1 MDNQGLQLL
10 LFKNGRLVNE
20 GQGNTVTLV
29 TKENVKAGDYKVA
42 FSDGINRS
50 ELVGVPEI
58 ILNKAIEKPTNIK
71 VVASSKRTTIS
82 AE

>member
-10 LFKNGRLVNE
+10 LFKNGRLVNVR
-20 GQGNTVTLV
+20 QGNTVTFV

-50 ELVGVPEI
+50 ELVDVPEI
-58 ILNKAIEKPTNIK
+58 ILNKAIEKPTNVK
-71 VVASSKRTTIS
+71 VVVNSKKATIS

>member
-29 TKENVKAGDYKVA
+29 TKENVKAGDYKVT

-50 ELVGVPEI
+50 ELVDVPEI

>member
-10 LFKNGRLVNE
+10 LFKNGNLINE

-29 TKENVKAGDYKVA
+29 TKENVKAGEYKVA
-42 FSDGINRS
+42 FSDGTNLS
-50 ELVGVPEI
+50 DLVDVPEI
-58 ILNKAIEKPTNIK
+58 ILSKVIEKPTNVK
-71 VVASSKRTTIS
+71 VVASGKKTTIS

>member
-20 GQGNTVTLV
+20 GQGNTVTLA

-50 ELVGVPEI
+50 ELVDVPEI

>member
-20 GQGNTVTLV
+20 GQGNMVTLV

-50 ELVGVPEI
+50 ELVDVPEI
-58 ILNKAIEKPTNIK
+58 ILNKVIEKPTNVK
-71 VVASSKRTTIS
+71 VVASGKKTTIS

>member
-10 LFKNGRLVNE
+10 LFKNGRLVNV

-50 ELVGVPEI
+50 ELVDVPEI
-58 ILNKAIEKPTNIK
+58 ILNKAIEKPTNVK
-71 VVASSKRTTIS
+71 VVTSSKKATIS

>member
-50 ELVGVPEI
+50 ELVDVPEI

-71 VVASSKRTTIS
+71 VVASSKRTTIR

>member
-42 FSDGINRS
+42 LSDGINRS
-50 ELVGVPEI
+50 ELVDVPEI

>member
-10 LFKNGRLVNE
+10 LFKNGRLVNA

-29 TKENVKAGDYKVA
+29 TKENVKAGNYKVA
-42 FSDGINRS
+42 FNDGINRS
-50 ELVGVPEI
+50 ELVDVPEI
-58 ILNKAIEKPTNIK
+58 ILNKVIEKPTNVK
-71 VVASSKRTTIS
+71 VVASGKKTTIS

>member
-10 LFKNGRLVNE
+10 LFKNGCLVNE

-29 TKENVKAGDYKVA
+29 TKENIKAGDYKVA

-50 ELVGVPEI
+50 ELVDVPEI
-58 ILNKAIEKPTNIK
+58 ILKEAIEKPTNVK
-71 VVASSKRTTIS
+71 VVASSRKATID
-82 AE
+82 AD

>member
-10 LFKNGRLVNE
+10 LFKNGNLINE

-29 TKENVKAGDYKVA
+29 TKENVKAGEYKVA
-42 FSDGINRS
+42 FSDGTNLS
-50 ELVGVPEI
+50 DLVDVPEI
-58 ILNKAIEKPTNIK
+58 ILSKAIEKPTSIK
-71 VVASSKRTTIS
+71 VVASGNKTTIN

>member
-10 LFKNGRLVNE
+10 LFKNGRLVNA
-20 GQGNTVTLV
+20 GQSNTVTLV
-29 TKENVKAGDYKVA
+29 TKQNVKPVDYKVA

-50 ELVGVPEI
+50 ELVDVPEI
-58 ILNKAIEKPTNIK
+58 ILNKAIEKPTNVK
-71 VVASSKRTTIS
+71 VVASSKKATIS

>member
-10 LFKNGRLVNE
+10 LFKNGSLINE

-29 TKENVKAGDYKVA
+29 TKEDVKAGEYKLA
-42 FSDGINRS
+42 FSDGTNLS
-50 ELVGVPEI
+50 ELVDVPEI
-58 ILNKAIEKPTNIK
+58 ILSKAIEKPTNIK
-71 VVASSKRTTIS
+71 VTASSKKATIN

>member
-10 LFKNGRLVNE
+10 LFKNGCLVNA

-42 FSDGINRS
+42 FSDGISRS
-50 ELVGVPEI
+50 ELVDVPEI

>member
-10 LFKNGRLVNE
+10 LFKNGNLINE

-29 TKENVKAGDYKVA
+29 TKENVKAGEYKVA
-42 FSDGINRS
+42 FSDGTNLS
-50 ELVGVPEI
+50 DLVDVPEI
-58 ILNKAIEKPTNIK
+58 ILSKVIEKPTSIR
-71 VVASSKRTTIS
+71 VVASDNKTTIN

>member
-1 MDNQGLQLL
+1 MNNQGLQLL
-10 LFKNGRLVNE
+10 LFKNGRLVNT

-50 ELVGVPEI
+50 ELVDVPEI

-71 VVASSKRTTIS
+71 VVASGKKTTIS

>member
-50 ELVGVPEI
+50 ELVDV
-58 ILNKAIEKPTNIK
+58 PTNIK

>member
-10 LFKNGRLVNE
+10 LFKNGSLINE

-29 TKENVKAGDYKVA
+29 TKENVGAGEYKVA
-42 FSDGINRS
+42 FSNGTNLS
-50 ELVGVPEI
+50 ELVDVPEI

-71 VVASSKRTTIS
+71 VTASSKRVMIN

>member
-10 LFKNGRLVNE
+10 LFKNGSLINE

-29 TKENVKAGDYKVA
+29 TKENVKAGEYKVA
-42 FSDGINRS
+42 FSDGANLS
-50 ELVGVPEI
+50 ELVDVPEI
-58 ILNKAIEKPTNIK
+58 ILNKAIERPTNIK
-71 VVASSKRTTIS
+71 VTASSKKATIN